1 MSLGGDVLAL
11 NECGGAVDL
20 CWRTKGLDV
29 RCSMS
34 DFWGGLAYSSSL
46 SNQLLLSPGVLS
58 ILAEQ
63 LGGKGFSVPA
73 LSRFSRAFFSPLPPF
88 PLPRSG

>member
-1 MSLGGDVLAL
+1 MFDVEVRFLG
-11 NECGGAVDL
+11 
-20 CWRTKGLDV
+20 
-29 RCSMS
+29 
-34 DFWGGLAYSSSL
+34 GGLAYSSSL

-63 LGGKGFSVPA
+63 LGGKGFSVPT

-88 PLPRSG
+88 PFPLPRSG